1 MPSISRLLSASI
13 SSFAIIPFMVGSL
26 AVGYGCH
33 LTLQTHQQLQP
44 LVAANGR
51 VVENQLKSHRK
62 RIRKNESP
70 SLSVYHPIVE
80 FTAQNGK
87 VVRFT
92 DAVGTD
98 PPDYQIGDRVSVLY
112 HPQQIQNAQIQ
123 SWKRL
128 WFFPTIAIGVGGIA
142 ILAGVGALCQYQH
155 TQATQVP
162 SNGE

>member
-1 MPSISRLLSASI
+1 MLHSKDFMPSISRLVSSSI
-13 SSFAIIPFMVGSL
+13 SSFAIVPFLVGGL

-33 LTLQTHQQLQP
+33 LALRTQQQLQP

-51 VVENQLKSHRK
+51 VIENQLQSHRK

-70 SLSVYHPIVE
+70 SMSVYHPVVE

-98 PPDYQIGDRVSVLY
+98 PPDYQIGDSVTVLY
-112 HPQQIQNAQIQ
+112 HPQQSQKAQIQ

-128 WFFPTIAIGVGGIA
+128 WFFPTIAIAGGSIA
-142 ILAGVGALCQYQH
+142 IFAGLGALWQYQH
-155 TQATQVP
+155 TK
-162 SNGE
+162 